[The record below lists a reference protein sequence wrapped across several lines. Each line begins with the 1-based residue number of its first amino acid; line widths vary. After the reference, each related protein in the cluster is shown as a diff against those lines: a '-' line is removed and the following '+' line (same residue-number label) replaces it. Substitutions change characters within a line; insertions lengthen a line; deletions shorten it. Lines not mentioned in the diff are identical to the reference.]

1 MAQPQMLNS
10 FLKELGLDLGGG
22 GGGNKKQKVRYDW
35 RGRPIKPIPRN
46 PYNASV
52 PSAPGSPV
60 GGRGWSGANEAAR
73 ISGYLQK
80 ASDEGWLAA
89 HGGPR
94 WPGERGPTDKKKPT
108 CPPGTA
114 LVTKSTSSRV
124 LNESRS
130 RRAARAGKEKPN
142 CRPVF
147 PKKKAPQPE
156 EQKIEITR
164 EDGFGIIP
172 PHHAKPPRRRV
183 IRAPTDWRK
192 PLAGLRSGTGV

>member
-147 PKKKAPQPE
+147 PKKKAPPQPKE
-156 EQKIEITR
+156 PKIVITQER
-164 EDGFGIIP
+164 QR
-172 PHHAKPPRRRV
+172 HVAPRGTFDN
-183 IRAPTDWRK
+183 PK
-192 PLAGLRSGTGV
+192 PLSAARSGTGV